1 MEKIVMNEIFKQL
14 DSTIENDMFIEA
26 KCRRTKHEPLAGTYK
41 PFYLGGHIEESY
53 VINYNNHI
61 GKLDKEYAH
70 YLFEKLE
77 KEGKGTIEKRNNYWT
92 FTFNGFNDIFNPGMF
107 NY

>member
-1 MEKIVMNEIFKQL
+1 MNELFKQL
-14 DSTIENDMFIEA
+14 DSTIENDMYIEA
-26 KCRRTKHEPLAGTYK
+26 NHKRTKHSPLAGSNK
-41 PFYLGGHIEESY
+41 PFYLGGHIEETF
-53 VINYNNHI
+53 VINYNNDI

-92 FTFNGFNDIFNPGMF
+92 FTFNGFNDIFYPGMF